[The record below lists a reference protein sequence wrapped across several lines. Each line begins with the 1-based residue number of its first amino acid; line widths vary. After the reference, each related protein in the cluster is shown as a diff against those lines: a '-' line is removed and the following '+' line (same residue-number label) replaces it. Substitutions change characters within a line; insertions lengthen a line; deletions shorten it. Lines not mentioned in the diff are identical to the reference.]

1 MKNENPS
8 LLIQKYIDGTAS
20 PEEREQLLNWYR
32 SQQPET
38 VEWPAATETEE
49 KQVYDRMLSNIDQQI
64 DAAHQQPGPFSKWY
78 YVAAAAAIF
87 MAGSF
92 ATLRYLDKSRPEKV
106 EVLSFKNDVKP
117 GGNKAI
123 LKLADGSELVLD
135 GATKT
140 SFAHD
145 KGLNIARISEGQ
157 LAFDKQ
163 PENAGT
169 GASKEPKYNTI
180 STPKGGQYRII
191 LPDGTK
197 VWLNAISSIRFP
209 GYFSAGERRVEI
221 TGEAYFEVSKNKQMP
236 FRVISGQQALEV
248 LGTKFNIN
256 AYANEPQITTTLA
269 EGSIRLN
276 RINASQ
282 SSILQPGQQAQLKTG
297 NSRLEAKIVTADL
310 DEVLAWKNNAFV
322 FNDMPITEI
331 MQQIERWYDVELVYS
346 GAKPDLRFTGII
358 PRNSN
363 LSTFLKVLEASG
375 GLKFGIEHKK
385 VFIHSTR

>member
-8 LLIQKYIDGTAS
+8 LLIQKYINGTAS

-38 VEWPAATETEE
+38 VEWPSARETEE
-49 KQVYDRMLSNIDQQI
+49 KQVYDRMLSNIDRHI
-64 DAAHQQPGPFSKWY
+64 DASYPQPVPFSKWY
-78 YVAAAAAIF
+78 YIAAAAAIF
-87 MAGSF
+87 MVGSF
-92 ATLRYLDKSRPEKV
+92 ATVLYLDKAAPEKV
-106 EVLSFKNDVKP
+106 QVLTYKNDVKP

-135 GATKT
+135 GATKAT
-140 SFAHD
+140 FAHQE
-145 KGLNIARISEGQ
+145 GLNIARISDGQ

-163 PENAGT
+163 PKGAQTESGT
-169 GASKEPKYNTI
+169 PKYNTI

-209 GYFSAGERRVEI
+209 SYFSAGERRVEI

-236 FRVISGQQALEV
+236 FRVISGQQVLEV

-256 AYANEPQITTTLA
+256 AYTNEPQINTTLA

-276 RINASQ
+276 RINTSE
-282 SSILQPGQQAQLKTG
+282 SSILKPGEQAQLKTG
-297 NSRLEAKIVTADL
+297 NSRLAAKIVAADL
-310 DEVLAWKNNAFV
+310 DEALAWKNDAFV

-363 LSTFLKVLEASG
+363 LSTFLRVLEGSG

-385 VFIHSTR
+385 VFIQSTR

>member
-8 LLIQKYIDGTAS
+8 LLIQKYINGTAS

-38 VEWPAATETEE
+38 VEWPSARETEE
-49 KQVYDRMLSNIDQQI
+49 KQVYDRMLSNIDRHI
-64 DAAHQQPGPFSKWY
+64 DASYPQPVPLSKWY
-78 YVAAAAAIF
+78 YIAAAAAIF
-87 MAGSF
+87 MVGSF
-92 ATLRYLDKSRPEKV
+92 ATVLYLDKAAPEKV
-106 EVLSFKNDVKP
+106 QVLTYKNDVKP

-135 GATKT
+135 GATKAT
-140 SFAHD
+140 FAHQE
-145 KGLNIARISEGQ
+145 GLNIARISDGQ

-163 PENAGT
+163 PKGAQTDSGT
-169 GASKEPKYNTI
+169 PKYNTI
-180 STPKGGQYRII
+180 STPKGGQYRVI

-209 GYFSAGERRVEI
+209 SYFSAGERRVEI

-236 FRVISGQQALEV
+236 FRVISGQQVLEV

-256 AYANEPQITTTLA
+256 AYTNEPQINTTLA

-276 RINASQ
+276 RINTSE
-282 SSILQPGQQAQLKTG
+282 SSILKPGEQAQLKTG
-297 NSRLEAKIVTADL
+297 NSRLAAKIVAADL
-310 DEVLAWKNNAFV
+310 DEALAWKNDAFV

-363 LSTFLKVLEASG
+363 LSTFLRVLEGSG

-385 VFIHSTR
+385 VFIQSTR

>member
-8 LLIQKYIDGTAS
+8 LLIQKYINGTAS

-38 VEWPAATETEE
+38 VEWPSATETEE
-49 KQVYDRMLSNIDQQI
+49 KQVYDRMLSKIDQHI
-64 DAAHQQPGPFSKWY
+64 DASSLPSRPLSKWY
-78 YVAAAAAIF
+78 YIAAAAAIF
-87 MAGSF
+87 MVGSF
-92 ATLRYLDKSRPEKV
+92 ATVLYLDKAAPEKIQ
-106 EVLSFKNDVKP
+106 VLTYKNDVKP

-135 GATKT
+135 GATT
-140 SFAHD
+140 ATFAHQQ
-145 KGLNIARISEGQ
+145 GLNIARISDGQ

-163 PENAGT
+163 PEAT
-169 GASKEPKYNTI
+169 QTDSGAPKYNTI

-209 GYFSAGERRVEI
+209 SYFSAGERRVEI

-256 AYANEPQITTTLA
+256 AYTNEPQINTTLA

-276 RINASQ
+276 RINASE
-282 SSILQPGQQAQLKTG
+282 SSIVKPGEQAQLKTG
-297 NSRLEAKIVTADL
+297 NSKLGAKIVAADL
-310 DEVLAWKNNAFV
+310 DEVLAWKNDAFV

-363 LSTFLKVLEASG
+363 LSTFLKVLEGSG

-385 VFIHSTR
+385 VFIQSTR

>member
-8 LLIQKYIDGTAS
+8 LLIQKYINGTAS

-38 VEWPAATETEE
+38 VEWPSARETEE
-49 KQVYDRMLSNIDQQI
+49 KQVYDRMLSNIDRHI
-64 DAAHQQPGPFSKWY
+64 DASYPQPVPLSKWY
-78 YVAAAAAIF
+78 YIAAAAAIF
-87 MAGSF
+87 MVGSF
-92 ATLRYLDKSRPEKV
+92 ATVLYLDKAAPEKV
-106 EVLSFKNDVKP
+106 QVLTYKNDVKP

-135 GATKT
+135 GATKAT
-140 SFAHD
+140 FAHQE
-145 KGLNIARISEGQ
+145 GLNIARISDGQ

-163 PENAGT
+163 PKGAQTESGT
-169 GASKEPKYNTI
+169 PKYNTI

-209 GYFSAGERRVEI
+209 SYFSAGERRVEI

-236 FRVISGQQALEV
+236 FRVISGQQVLEV

-256 AYANEPQITTTLA
+256 AYTNEPQINTTLA

-276 RINASQ
+276 RINTSE
-282 SSILQPGQQAQLKTG
+282 SSILKPGEQAQLKTG
-297 NSRLEAKIVTADL
+297 NSRLAAKIVAADL
-310 DEVLAWKNNAFV
+310 DEALAWKNDAFV

-363 LSTFLKVLEASG
+363 LSTFLRVLEGSG

-385 VFIHSTR
+385 VFIQSTR

>member
-38 VEWPAATETEE
+38 VEWPAATEIEE
-49 KQVYDRMLSNIDQQI
+49 RQVYNRMLSNIDQHI
-64 DAAHQQPGPFSKWY
+64 DASYPQPVPLSKWY
-78 YVAAAAAIF
+78 YIAAAAAIF
-87 MAGSF
+87 MIGSF
-92 ATLRYLDKSRPEKV
+92 ATVLYLDKAAPEKIQ
-106 EVLSFKNDVKP
+106 VLTFKNDVKP

-135 GATKT
+135 GATKD
-140 SFAHD
+140 SFAHQQ
-145 KGLNIARISEGQ
+145 GLNIAQIGDGQ

-163 PENAGT
+163 PKDAQT
-169 GASKEPKYNTI
+169 DSGAPKYNTI

-209 GYFSAGERRVEI
+209 SYFSAGERRVEI

-236 FRVISGQQALEV
+236 FRVISGPQALEV

-256 AYANEPQITTTLA
+256 AYANEPQINTTLA

-276 RINASQ
+276 RINASE
-282 SSILQPGQQAQLKTG
+282 SSILKPGEQAQLKTG
-297 NSRLEAKIVTADL
+297 NSKLGAKIVAADL
-310 DEVLAWKNNAFV
+310 DEALAWKNDAFV

-331 MQQIERWYDVELVYS
+331 MQQIERWYDIELVYS
-346 GAKPDLRFTGII
+346 GPKPDLRFTGII
-358 PRNSN
+358 PRSSN
-363 LSTFLKVLEASG
+363 LSTFLKVLEGSG
-375 GLKFGIEHKK
+375 GLKFGIDHKK
-385 VFIHSTR
+385 VFIQSTR

>member
-38 VEWPAATETEE
+38 VDWPAATETEE
-49 KQVYDRMLSNIDQQI
+49 KQVYDRMLSNIDRHI
-64 DAAHQQPGPFSKWY
+64 DATYPQPVPLSKWY
-78 YVAAAAAIF
+78 YIAAAAAIF
-87 MAGSF
+87 LVGSF
-92 ATLRYLDKSRPEKV
+92 ATFLYLDKAAPEKIQ
-106 EVLSFKNDVKP
+106 VLTFKNDIMRGVK
-117 GGNKAI
+117 NAI
-123 LKLADGSELVLD
+123 MKVVFGCLVFFE
-135 GATKT
+135 GEKKYI
-140 SFAHD
+140 FAH
-145 KGLNIARISEGQ
+145 KLGLNIARISDGQ

-163 PENAGT
+163 QKDAQT
-169 GASKEPKYNTI
+169 GSGAPKYNTI

-209 GYFSAGERRVEI
+209 SYFSAGERRVEI

-256 AYANEPQITTTLA
+256 AYANEPQINTTLA

-276 RINASQ
+276 RINASE
-282 SSILQPGQQAQLKTG
+282 SSILKPGEQAQLKTG
-297 NSRLEAKIVTADL
+297 SKLGAKIVPADL
-310 DEVLAWKNNAFV
+310 DEALAWKNDAFV

-331 MQQIERWYDVELVYS
+331 MQQIERWYDIELVYN
-346 GAKPDLRFTGII
+346 GPKPDLRFTGII

-363 LSTFLKVLEASG
+363 LSTFLKVLEGSG
-375 GLKFGIEHKK
+375 GLKFGIDHKK
-385 VFIHSTR
+385 VFIQSTR